1 MPESAS
7 LSLNDLNQ
15 SSQAEFVAALGDI
28 FEQTPAIAA
37 TVWQQR
43 PFANCADLH
52 AKMLAIVQAL
62 TPAAQL
68 TLIQAHPDLGSK
80 ARMAIAS
87 VQEQAS
93 AGLDQLTPSEY
104 EQFLELNQRY
114 RGKFGFPFIIAVKH
128 HSKASILA
136 AFQQRLGNSIAQEH
150 QQALAEIGEI
160 ARLRLESCVL
170 DCCVLES
177 SVVDDTQ
184 SHTS

>member
-1 MPESAS
+1 MSPSRPYS
-7 LSLNDLNQ
+7 LKDLNQ

-43 PFANCADLH
+43 PFTNRADLH

-62 TPAAQL
+62 TLEDQL
-68 TLIQAHPDLGSK
+68 TLILAHPDLGSK
-80 ARMAIAS
+80 ARMAITS

-93 AGLDQLTPSEY
+93 AGLDQLTPGEY
-104 EQFLELNQRY
+104 ERFLELNQRY

-128 HSKASILA
+128 HSKASILE
-136 AFQQRLGNSIAQEH
+136 AFQQRLGNSIAQEQ

-170 DCCVLES
+170 ESCVA
-177 SVVDDTQ
+177 DDTQ
-184 SHTS
+184 SSTS